1 MSSHAPTSK
10 PHSNLPSEDEVEL
23 GDVDAERRAML
34 VNATT
39 AFGLAG
45 AACVALPFI
54 QSMNPNRAVKAMA
67 TIDVN
72 LGEIPLG
79 ESKTF
84 LWQGKPVF
92 VWHRNETQIA
102 AATAGDT
109 TATLDPAKDADRVQ
123 KAEWLVVMG
132 VCTHLGCVPM
142 RGGEYGGWRCPCH
155 GSQFDDSGRVRHGPA
170 GTNLEVPPY
179 RFLDDNTIRI
189 G

>member
-1 MSSHAPTSK
+1 MSSQSPN
-10 PHSNLPSEDEVEL
+10 PHPSNLPNEDEVAL
-23 GDVDAERRAML
+23 GNVDAERRALL

-54 QSMNPNRAVKAMA
+54 QTMNPSRSVKAMA
-67 TIDVN
+67 TIDVA
-72 LGEIPLG
+72 LAEIPLG

-92 VWHRNETQIA
+92 VWHRNPEQIA
-102 AATAGDT
+102 EAQKGDATAT
-109 TATLDPAKDADRVQ
+109 MDPAKDADRVQ

>member
-1 MSSHAPTSK
+1 MSSHTPNT
-10 PHSNLPSEDEVEL
+10 HSNLPAEDEAAM
-23 GDVDAERRAML
+23 GDVDAERRQLL

-45 AACVALPFI
+45 AACVTLPFI
-54 QSMNPNRAVKAMA
+54 QSMNPSRSVRAAS
-67 TIDVN
+67 TTDIH
-72 LGEIPLG
+72 LGEIAEG

-92 VWHRNETQIA
+92 VWHRSAAQIA
-102 AATAGDT
+102 EAAKGDSTASM
-109 TATLDPAKDADRVQ
+109 DPAKDADRVQ
-123 KAEWLVVMG
+123 KAEWLIVMG

-142 RGGEYGGWRCPCH
+142 RGGDYGGWRCPCH

-170 GTNLEVPPY
+170 GANLEVPPY
-179 RFLDDNTIRI
+179 RFLDDTTIRI